1 MHSTQLQ
8 KAANSLP
15 KIIYARICNDANP
28 QSHFYS
34 QTLYN
39 LPTPLLP
46 YTLITHPSP
55 TNSKQPP
62 PLHLPL
68 PFLLLRSPTTTI
80 PFSANLLGLSIDLPL
95 RNQDI
100 DDLWDAS
107 NTFLE
112 LQLGVFVV
120 LGLGLGLL
128 FGCVGWDCELATW
141 CLAF

>member
-1 MHSTQLQ
+1 MHSISTQLQ

-68 PFLLLRSPTTTI
+68 PFLLLGSPTTAI
-80 PFSANLLGLSIDLPL
+80 PLSANLLRLSVDLQL

-100 DDLWDAS
+100 DDLRDAFKA
-107 NTFLE
+107 FLE
-112 LQLGVFVV
+112 LELGV
-120 LGLGLGLL
+120 GLGLGLL
-128 FGCVGWDCELATW
+128 FGFVGWDCELASW
-141 CLAF
+141 CLAL